1 MTHRDSVVLQWCQSN
16 SEQILNHY
24 LPNVAVENVFSQ
36 SDLLEKGNYVIEPER
51 HGDGSPQA
59 FIDICFGDNYAKAMD
74 EIHSNYASYV
84 SYAEKISN
92 ETVFLDVQ
100 VLSDDATKTIMFL
113 FTDFVEN
120 RKNKDNKED
129 TDDIDDIDDIDVNN
143 ACVESIVDLINTYKE
158 VNDWFIVNKED
169 IVIDFKDVLKTQD
182 LSEINQIL
190 NDFPICH
197 DVIVPEITLNYGN
210 IYKTVK
216 LKLKTNNVSVN
227 LYNNGGGIKD
237 KTDNVGGV
245 IGFEFYHK
253 DLGKMDWENA
263 TKACAELG
271 DGWRLPTKEELNFI
285 YINKDDIGGLQDGN
299 NNQPFQI
306 RCYWSST
313 EKGVSD
319 NGMYYG
325 LAWLQ
330 YFNDGLQD
338 YGDKDDECNVR
349 AVRDVRKKVKLVDGG
364 GIKDE
369 ISDERKAHYL
379 KDGQKIL
386 VDTNFVQQSQGKFPN
401 SELKHYGYGDFFL
414 QTENGNI
421 SFFRTGNEIDGF
433 SGRSHKLE
441 GDIDLVN
448 KLLDNMSLAGILQE
462 VKIKEL

>member
-1 MTHRDSVVLQWCQSN
+1 
-16 SEQILNHY
+16 
-24 LPNVAVENVFSQ
+24 
-36 SDLLEKGNYVIEPER
+36 
-51 HGDGSPQA
+51 
-59 FIDICFGDNYAKAMD
+59 
-74 EIHSNYASYV
+74 
-84 SYAEKISN
+84 
-92 ETVFLDVQ
+92 
-100 VLSDDATKTIMFL
+100 MFL

-129 TDDIDDIDDIDVNN
+129 TDDIDDIDVNN

-227 LYNNGGGIKD
+227 LYNNGGGIGE

-253 DLGKMDWENA
+253 DLGIMDWENA

-285 YINKDDIGGLQDGN
+285 YINKDDIGGLQDGREG
-299 NNQPFQI
+299 NQPFHM

-313 EKGVSD
+313 EKGVQFFD
-319 NGMYYG
+319 
-325 LAWLQ
+325 
-330 YFNDGLQD
+330 DGLQD
-338 YGDKDDECNVR
+338 YGDMYDECNVR

-448 KLLDNMSLAGILQE
+448 KLLNNMSLAGILQE

>member
-1 MTHRDSVVLQWCQSN
+1 MTHSDSVVLQWCQSN
-16 SEQILNHY
+16 SEKILNYY
-24 LPNVAVENVFSQ
+24 LPNVAIENVFSQ

-129 TDDIDDIDDIDVNN
+129 INDIDDIDVNN

-158 VNDWFIVNKED
+158 VNDWFIVNKEH

-227 LYNNGGGIKD
+227 LYNNGGGIGE
-237 KTDNVGGV
+237 KTGNV

-253 DLGKMDWENA
+253 DLGEMDWENA
-263 TKACAELG
+263 TKACADLG
-271 DGWRLPTKEELNFI
+271 DGWRLPTKDELNLI
-285 YINKDDIGGLQDGN
+285 YINKDEIGGFASDY
-299 NNQPFQI
+299 
-306 RCYWSST
+306 YWSST
-313 EKGVSD
+313 EYD
-319 NGMYYG
+319 NNY
-325 LAWLQ
+325 AWGQ
-330 YFNDGLQD
+330 YFDDGDQD
-338 YGDKDDECNVR
+338 NANKYGKYDVR
-349 AVRDVRKKVKLVDGG
+349 AVRDVHKKVKLVDGG

>member
-129 TDDIDDIDDIDVNN
+129 TDDIDDIDVNN

-253 DLGKMDWENA
+253 DLGKMSWEDA
-263 TKACAELG
+263 KQACANLG
-271 DGWRLPTKEELNFI
+271 DGWRLPTKEELNLI
-285 YINKDDIGGLQDGN
+285 YINKDEIGGFADY
-299 NNQPFQI
+299 P
-306 RCYWSST
+306 YWSST
-313 EKGVSD
+313 EGNDS
-319 NGMYYG
+319 N
-325 LAWLQ
+325 AWRQ
-330 YFNDGLQD
+330 DFDGGLQFYYSKGNF
-338 YGDKDDECNVR
+338 YGVR
-349 AVRDVRKKVKLVDGG
+349 AVRAVRKKVKLVGGG
-364 GIKDE
+364 GIGDE

>member
-24 LPNVAVENVFSQ
+24 LPNVAFENVFSQ

-74 EIHSNYASYV
+74 EIHSNYTSYV

-92 ETVFLDVQ
+92 ETVFFDVQ

-210 IYKTVK
+210 IYKTIK

-227 LYNNGGGIKD
+227 LFNNGGGIKD

-245 IGFEFYHK
+245 IGFEFYPEK
-253 DLGKMDWENA
+253 PEFFISNKMNWEAA
-263 TKACAELG
+263 TKACADLG
-271 DGWRLPTKEELNFI
+271 DGWRLPTKEELNLI
-285 YINKDDIGGLQDGN
+285 YQNKDEIGGFANDY
-299 NNQPFQI
+299 
-306 RCYWSST
+306 YWSST
-313 EKGVSD
+313 EYTSD
-319 NGMYYG
+319 S
-325 LAWLQ
+325 AWGQ
-330 YFNDGLQD
+330 YFGNGRQI
-338 YGDKDDECNVR
+338 YGDKYGKCNVR
-349 AVRDVRKKVKLVDGG
+349 AVRAVRKKVKLVDGG

-433 SGRSHKLE
+433 FGRSHKLE